1 MPKSR
6 AWKDKTQSGNTKIKN
21 PKWPKNLTI
30 YSGTAEPEVI
40 ENVLEALEITTTEL
54 PPPHPPSCRKQDLFA
69 DASVL

>member
-30 YSGTAEPEVI
+30 YKNNRI
-40 ENVLEALEITTTEL
+40 ENI
-54 PPPHPPSCRKQDLFA
+54 FF
-69 DASVL
+69 